1 MYEQSNVYFRTKQS
15 TFKRKSFTCP
25 VQRRSEV
32 FPSGFPIAPTAKV
45 WKYHPTAKM
54 MSPTRRGSQEY
65 PAWPLLE
72 LSVIVQVT
80 MITGFLSV
88 FSIVKGGGGYGSIL
102 YGRLQGGRVGIII
115 CTSW

>member
-32 FPSGFPIAPTAKV
+32 FPSGFPIA
-45 WKYHPTAKM
+45 PTAKM